1 MLVNQPAKIV
11 ISEED
16 AREKILS
23 EVRTLPSRS
32 VPLLESVDG
41 FVRHDLFAQIASPRF
56 DNSSMDGYAVVANSS
71 PKNARLKIVGEQ
83 SAGIDR
89 RLTLARGETIRIL
102 TGAPI
107 PRGADAVVMQEDV
120 RLELEEI
127 VMNTAVEVGENVRRR
142 GADVAEGQ
150 KLVSLGE
157 RIRPATVALLASQGF
172 REIEI
177 GGEVRA
183 SIVTTGDEIV
193 PPGTPLEAGQIYD
206 SNSPLLH
213 TLARAAGAQVVSVR
227 HCADDAQEIEDAFR
241 AATTSDVLII
251 SGGVSVGA
259 RDFVKPALTAI
270 GASLDLWRVAV
281 KPGKP
286 FLFGRAGSCL
296 IFGLPGN
303 PVSAYMT
310 FLLFVRPALLKLR
323 GANDAELALT
333 SVSARL
339 AEAIENPGARPH
351 YVRGQLKDGVFS
363 AVGRQESHALFG
375 LHQSNALLRVGPDES
390 HAAGSHRTVLLPF
403 V

>member
-1 MLVNQPAKIV
+1 MLVNQPGRIV
-11 ISEED
+11 ISEEE
-16 AREKILS
+16 AHQKILS
-23 EVRTLPSRS
+23 EVQALPPRA
-32 VPLLESVDG
+32 VPLLESVDH
-41 FVRHDLFAQIASPRF
+41 FVRRDLFARIASPRF
-56 DNSSMDGYAVVANSS
+56 DNSSMDGYALVANSA
-71 PKNARLKIVGEQ
+71 PENARLKIIGEQ
-83 SAGIDR
+83 PAGLDR
-89 RLTLARGETIRIL
+89 GLVLGDGETIRIL

-107 PRGADAVVMQEDV
+107 PRGADAVIMQEDV
-120 RLELEEI
+120 RIEGNEI
-127 VMNTAVEVGENVRRR
+127 VTNAAVEPGENVRPR

-172 REIEI
+172 SEFEI

-193 PPGTPLEAGQIYD
+193 QAGTALQAGQIYD

-213 TLARAAGAQVVSVR
+213 TLARKSGAQVVSVR

-241 AATTSDVLII
+241 AATTFDVLII

-259 RDFVKPALTAI
+259 RDLVKPALAAI
-270 GASLDLWRVAV
+270 GASLDLLRVAV

-323 GANDAELALT
+323 GANDAEFPLV
-333 SVSARL
+333 SVPARL
-339 AEAIENPGARPH
+339 AEGIENPGDRPH
-351 YVRGQLKDGVFS
+351 YVRGQLKSGVFS

-375 LHQSNALLRVGPDES
+375 LHQSNALLRLGAHES
-390 HAAGSHRTVLLPF
+390 HRERSDLPALLPF